1 MFKLFNR
8 KSTTTTYGIVCICNS
23 LYFAHNIAGTYK
35 TREEAQAVVDKMN
48 AEKQDNDFE
57 YMVSIFH

>member
-8 KSTTTTYGIVCICNS
+8 KSTTATYGIVCICNS
-23 LYFAHNIAGTYK
+23 LCFAHDIAGTYK

-57 YMVSIFH
+57 YMVSIFF